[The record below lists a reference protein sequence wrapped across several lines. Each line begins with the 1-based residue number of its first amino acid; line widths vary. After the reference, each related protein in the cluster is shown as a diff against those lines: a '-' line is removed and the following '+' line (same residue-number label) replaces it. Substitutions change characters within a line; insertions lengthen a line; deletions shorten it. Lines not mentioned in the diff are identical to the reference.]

1 MTCAINSCMYTTF
14 ILMALVLI
22 AQASYFVFSVLTQ
35 FLCLSLTSLTFL
47 VAFCVALV
55 ASLRAIVNWNSQRLR
70 VLALFF
76 VLYAALQV
84 GMFLAEVLGVYGSGF
99 VVWEKGLYV
108 VISFSSCIFLSLL
121 LALAIFLMWRKI
133 IEKEKLCDTA
143 INEAIFNEEA
153 YYKVINRS
161 IIGKNTYTIH
171 ATSETAFNFLRDPE
185 TLRHMLAQIKH
196 ETDYPCEQKR
206 DSFMSE
212 VNQVLANSDTK

>member
-143 INEAIFNEEA
+143 INEGIAGGCYSDIQCGGLLQSDKQINNRQEHLHNPCNERNCLQFLKRSRNTQTHA
-153 YYKVINRS
+153 RANKACNRLP
-161 IIGKNTYTIH
+161 
-171 ATSETAFNFLRDPE
+171 LRAKE
-185 TLRHMLAQIKH
+185 RQ
-196 ETDYPCEQKR
+196 
-206 DSFMSE
+206 
-212 VNQVLANSDTK
+212 